1 MCAMNVNL
9 DEVHIQLICSDD
21 KHICNNVKEENKKK
35 LKEIIKRVY
44 IGNSEDSK
52 NALLLNNTHITHIII
67 IRCSKEDYTT
77 RIIFPHK
84 FEYYIIDLKKELDFT
99 KCSHFKFLLDEILF
113 ENSKN
118 KVFIHSYFC
127 IKNILSLL
135 IFYIVT
141 TLKYD
146 IQYVISYIKK
156 IVTNFEI
163 SHEDIN
169 KIYYFT
175 KRHQLTY
182 YPGEYTK
189 YVDIMDN
196 KQC

>member
-1 MCAMNVNL
+1 MCAMNLNL
-9 DEVHIQLICSDD
+9 DELHIQLICTDD
-21 KHICNNVKEENKKK
+21 KHINNNVKEENKKK

-118 KVFIHSYFC
+118 KVFIHSHFC

-135 IFYIVT
+135 TFYIVT

-156 IVTNFEI
+156 IVSNFEI